1 MLFNEIKEIAKL
13 NSVYVFFDMD
23 GVLAEF
29 ETREYDKIKR
39 GDADYFTKSRPIKN
53 TIKFAKKLSKVKNI
67 TVGIMSNCYSKVQR
81 EDKKTWLKKY
91 MPFIKEENINI
102 ISYNEVEFIKE
113 EKDLL
118 KGNYL
123 TNKYKK
129 LKAKIFLIEDNINII
144 KATNKNFKNISCH
157 HVSMIIN

>member
-1 MLFNEIKEIAKL
+1 MLINEIIEIAKE
-13 NSVYVFFDMD
+13 NRVYVFFDMD

-39 GDADYFTKSRPIKN
+39 GDADYFTKSRPIKS
-53 TIKFAKKLSKVKNI
+53 TIKVAKKLSKIRNI

-81 EDKKTWLKKY
+81 EDKKTWLKEN

-102 ISYNEVEFIKE
+102 ISYDEVKFKKE

-123 TNKYKK
+123 TKKYKK

-144 KATNKNFKNISCH
+144 KATNKNFKQISCH
-157 HVSMIIN
+157 HVSMIID

>member
-1 MLFNEIKEIAKL
+1 MLINEIKEIAKE

-23 GVLAEF
+23 GVLVEF
-29 ETREYDKIKR
+29 DTREYEQVKN
-39 GDADYFTKSRPIKN
+39 GEADVFLNKRPIISTK
-53 TIKFAKKLSKVKNI
+53 KFAKKLSKIKNVI
-67 TVGIMSNCYSKVQR
+67 VGIMSNCYAKVQR
-81 EDKKTWLKKY
+81 EDKKVWLKKY

-102 ISYNEVEFIKE
+102 ISYDEVKFKKE

-123 TNKYKK
+123 TNKYKNNT
-129 LKAKIFLIEDNINII
+129 AKIFLIDDNINII